1 MPQTL
6 RISSNIKVVCSF
18 QYFSSRYSL
27 NLSSA
32 SQRDRAFSFVQRLFY
47 PRPSTFPLELA
58 TMKSR
63 QHLERAILCFSSVS
77 HSHALGNIQLR
88 LIRHPPHTS
97 LFSLPP
103 FFFSNAWLEACRSRP
118 ACVPE
123 SWVLQ
128 SVQYILSCSVHLTH
142 LRQATV

>member
-1 MPQTL
+1 M
-6 RISSNIKVVCSF
+6 CSF
-18 QYFSSRYSL
+18 QYFSSRDSL

-32 SQRDRAFSFVQRLFY
+32 SQRDRAFSFVPRLVY
-47 PRPSTFPLELA
+47 PLLSTFPLELV

-63 QHLERAILCFSSVS
+63 QHLERTIRCFSSVS
-77 HSHALGNIQLR
+77 HSHAHGNIQFPQR
-88 LIRHPPHTS
+88 RHPPHMS

-103 FFFSNAWLEACRSRP
+103 FFFSIAWLEACRSRP
-118 ACVPE
+118 ACVPKP
-123 SWVLQ
+123 WVLL